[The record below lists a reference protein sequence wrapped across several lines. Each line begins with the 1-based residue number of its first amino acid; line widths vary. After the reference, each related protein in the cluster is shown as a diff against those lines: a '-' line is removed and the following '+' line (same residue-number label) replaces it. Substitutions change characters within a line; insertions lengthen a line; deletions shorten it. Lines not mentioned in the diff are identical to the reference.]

1 MDNQSLFSRYFN
13 KVLGENNTTAS
24 ANMAQPEGAPEVT
37 QFSADTYATGD
48 ARMMSHFT
56 SNTKS
61 VFDGHST
68 LSKKKKK
75 KEDNIIRRTAP
86 ETIFLK
92 GK

>member
-1 MDNQSLFSRYFN
+1 L
-13 KVLGENNTTAS
+13 
-24 ANMAQPEGAPEVT
+24 
-37 QFSADTYATGD
+37 
-48 ARMMSHFT
+48 
-56 SNTKS
+56 
-61 VFDGHST
+61 DGHST